1 MLTEQLLKK
10 YRRLYRYQVS
20 GARRRRIAWQF
31 TFEQWLAWWG
41 DDIHQRGGGNDMNSL
56 VMCRRGDC
64 GPYHPDNVY
73 KATRREN
80 LDEQARLQ
88 LGQPGRF
95 RKQICT
101 PAGIFD
107 SRKEAAAYYGIEPC
121 SMNWRIKRAPEQYYY
136 L

>member
-1 MLTEQLLKK
+1 MFTREQLK
-10 YRRLYRYQVS
+10 RFRQLYNYQRS
-20 GARRRRIAWQF
+20 GAHRRHILWQF
-31 TFEQWLAWWG
+31 TFEQWLEWWG
-41 DDIHQRGGGNDMNSL
+41 DDIWQRGGGNDMDSL
-56 VMCRRGDC
+56 VMCRRGDT

-80 LDEQARLQ
+80 LDEQAALQ

-95 RKQICT
+95 RKQIRT

-107 SRKEAAAYYGIEPC
+107 SRKAAAEYYGIEPC
-121 SMNWRIKRAPEQYYY
+121 SMNYRLQRAPDQYYY